1 MFIKIYNVM
10 KRYLIEIIILIP
22 VIIILINTLF
32 IYPIIGKC
40 DNGDFERLFLY
51 GGLSNLCNN
60 YSEIYDGFVHIHYL
74 ISSPNIFLIFLLFYK
89 NWVSG
94 SILLKVAVV
103 ISLLVNNFSSNIFD
117 IRYLAF
123 VYSAIFTLSIF
134 LILSFKRFSI
144 LLKLLAGIYIIL
156 IFTDTSYI
164 SYFNSFFG
172 EAGTIVFF
180 FLSIGTYLMLITKN
194 NPEIRY
200 FVYFF
205 AASAVF
211 LTSKA
216 QEIPLFVFMIIV
228 YIGLFIYY
236 RDKKCRKC
244 IMISSLVVFILCGIS
259 YISLTDR
266 MNQNN
271 MYQAVFSGILRGSE
285 NPEKD
290 LEELGLNKKFIVFY
304 GKSFYNKNSNGDPLG
319 KDMMEQFYPNISPIK
334 ILCFY
339 LKHPDRMWQK
349 IQDSAMNAYSFYIP
363 GKWNFAKGEYS
374 TNKNINTFRTK
385 LISRYP
391 KLHHNIYIFILFS
404 TVYICVV
411 MIYLIKRKDKT
422 TRLILLMLIFILA
435 AGSSQF
441 ILPVIGSGHGD
452 FGKHLFL
459 LNLCYDTMF
468 GISLLWCLSII
479 VKLLSYGITMCT
491 GSQKIKKFKKNC

>member
-1 MFIKIYNVM
+1 MFIKIYNIM
-10 KRYLIEIIILIP
+10 KKYLIEIIILIP
-22 VIIILINTLF
+22 IIIILINTLF

-51 GGLSNLCNN
+51 GGLSNLCNSYN
-60 YSEIYDGFVHIHYL
+60 KIYDGFVHIHYL
-74 ISSPNIFLIFLLFYK
+74 MSIPDIFLIFLLFYK

-94 SILLKVAVV
+94 SILLKLAVV
-103 ISLLVNNFSSNIFD
+103 ISLFINNSSNNIFD

-123 VYSAIFTLSIF
+123 VYSAIFVLAVF
-134 LILSFKRFSI
+134 LIVSFKRFSTS
-144 LLKLLAGIYIIL
+144 LKVLAGIYIIL

-180 FLSIGTYLMLITKN
+180 FLSIGTYLTLITRD

-205 AASAVF
+205 IASAGF

-216 QEIPLFVFMIIV
+216 QEIPLFVFMIMV

-236 RDKKCRKC
+236 KDRNCRKC
-244 IMISSLVVFILCGIS
+244 IVISSLLVFILCGVS
-259 YISLTDR
+259 YISLTGR

-290 LEELGLNKKFIVFY
+290 LQELGLNKKFIVFY
-304 GKSFYNKNSNGDPLG
+304 GKSFYNRNSDADPLR
-319 KDMMEQFYPNISPIK
+319 KEMIEQFYPNISPVK

-349 IQDSAMNAYSFYIP
+349 IQDSAMNAYDFSIP
-363 GKWNFAKGEYS
+363 GKWNFAKGEYDA
-374 TNKNINTFRTK
+374 NKNINTFRTK
-385 LISRYP
+385 LKDKYP
-391 KLHHNIYIFILFS
+391 QLHHNIYIFILFS
-404 TVYICVV
+404 VMYLCVV
-411 MIYLIKRKDKT
+411 IIYFIRRKDKT

-468 GISLLWCLSII
+468 GISLLWCLNII
-479 VKLLSYGITMCT
+479 VKLFYYSGICNNEGKHGRTR
-491 GSQKIKKFKKNC
+491 FY